1 MGREGHGKPL
11 RVGSYGE
18 PVFWEPEYSLVVFC
32 MVFLTR
38 LRLNLGQHARHDSV
52 LLPHPERHGSLSR
65 CCSLAH
71 RADAASAARLHSEPC
86 ALAGDLRTLPSHV
99 SA

>member
-1 MGREGHGKPL
+1 MEAGARMGREGRSEPL

-38 LRLNLGQHARHDSV
+38 LRLNLAQHARRESV
-52 LLPHPERHGSLSR
+52 VPPHPVRRSSLSTS
-65 CCSLAH
+65 C
-71 RADAASAARLHSEPC
+71 
-86 ALAGDLRTLPSHV
+86 
-99 SA
+99 